1 MKNFKINQ
9 TIIRDGYEFRIIEIN
24 EFGWVARGKDGQG
37 DVQIFKTAGY
47 MTRQERE
54 EQRLIDQE
62 IIDGSH
68 DWLV

>member
-37 DVQIFKTAGY
+37 DVRIFKTKSLGRLY
-47 MTRQERE
+47 DKTGER
-54 EQRLIDQE
+54 RTTFNR
-62 IIDGSH
+62 SRNYR
-68 DWLV
+68 W